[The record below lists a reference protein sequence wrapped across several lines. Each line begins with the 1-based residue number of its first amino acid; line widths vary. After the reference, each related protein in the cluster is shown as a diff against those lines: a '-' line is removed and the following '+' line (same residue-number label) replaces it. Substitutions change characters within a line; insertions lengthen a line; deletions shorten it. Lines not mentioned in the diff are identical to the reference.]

1 MKLNFYWEE
10 KQSTNRV
17 DIFSHPINQ
26 KQVSKIKELFNQTLL
41 LTEPSNN
48 RKKVIP
54 VDEIEAIIS
63 LGHLSKV
70 TLINQENYFYDKRL
84 KELRYLEELHFNQV
98 NQSTIINLNEISSFQ
113 AEKHARLELIT
124 KSNQHYIVSRHYTK
138 QLKERLL
145 CLTH

>member
-10 KQSTNRV
+10 KQATNRV

-54 VDEIEAIIS
+54 IDEIESIIS

-84 KELRYLEELHFNQV
+84 KELHYLEELHFNQI
-98 NQSTIINLNEISSFQ
+98 NQSTIINLNQISSFQ